1 MKSMVENIWGLT
13 LESGVSIEAHGMLVA
28 TTYDINTD
36 ASQNSYVRQFAITK
50 DTWRNDDHAIVW
62 RKQLKLQAFP
72 NLQINVA
79 SLAVSKNLSNRA
91 GDPLSYVAI
100 QAYAFSDNTTRVNW
114 INHLDKATP
123 SMKYHDFTSSEL

>member
-1 MKSMVENIWGLT
+1 MVENVWGLT

-28 TTYDINTD
+28 TTYATIDSTD
-36 ASQNSYVRQFAITK
+36 VSQNSYLRQFAITK

-62 RKQLKLQAFP
+62 RKQLKMQAFP
-72 NLQINVA
+72 NLAINVA
-79 SLAVSKNLSNRA
+79 SLAVSKNLSNRS

-100 QAYAFSDNTTRVNW
+100 QAYAFSDKTTRVYW

-123 SMKYHDFTSSEL
+123 SMKYHEFTTSEL